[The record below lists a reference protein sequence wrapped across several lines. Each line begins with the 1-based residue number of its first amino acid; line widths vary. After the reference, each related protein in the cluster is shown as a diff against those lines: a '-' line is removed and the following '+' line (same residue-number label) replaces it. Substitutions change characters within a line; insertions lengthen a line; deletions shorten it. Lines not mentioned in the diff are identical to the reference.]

1 MGLIS
6 RVSSRTYRF
15 PFTHSI
21 MKLVSAYSVG
31 LLAIFATSMIAK
43 AQDDAEDVE
52 AEVLDEE
59 DDVEIEDEDV
69 VDNVT
74 FDDGP
79 EFIPGHYPD
88 LEVEGQPKLMDT
100 PLTGVKTFL
109 YYPDGAH
116 TITGGKSSDAVVGIQ
131 NNGDA
136 DIEII
141 SVNGKM
147 TYPDVKSNEV
157 VQNFT
162 NSGYG
167 KQIVGAKSEASLFF
181 SFMPSQ
187 YTGGRDFN
195 IAIEVFYKKTGSINF
210 YKSMP
215 FNQVVNVNESAEGVA
230 MEIFFMYSTLL
241 FLAIF
246 GGLYFYQTI
255 VIKKL
260 GLVKPT
266 KVETGTSNQEIN
278 MEWID
283 GHKGHTGMKKRS
295 MKKSN

>member
-1 MGLIS
+1 
-6 RVSSRTYRF
+6 
-15 PFTHSI
+15 

-31 LLAIFATSMIAK
+31 LLAIFATSYIAR
-43 AQDDAEDVE
+43 AQDDVEDVE

-88 LEVEGQPKLMDT
+88 LEVEGQPKLMDS
-100 PLTGVKTFL
+100 PLAGVKSFM
-109 YYPDGAH
+109 YFPDGAH
-116 TITGGKSSDAVVGIQ
+116 TITGGKASDVVVGIQ
-131 NNGDA
+131 NNGDV
-136 DIEII
+136 DIEIVG
-141 SVNGKM
+141 VNGKM
-147 TYPDVKSNEV
+147 TYPDSKSNEV
-157 VQNFT
+157 VQNLT
-162 NSGYG
+162 SASYD
-167 KQIVGAKSEASLFF
+167 KQVIGAKSEASFYYA
-181 SFMPSQ
+181 FMPSQ

-195 IAIEVFYKKTGSINF
+195 FAIEVTYKKTGSTNF

-230 MEIFFMYSTLL
+230 MEIFFMYSTIL

-266 KVETGTSNQEIN
+266 GKVETGTSNQEIN

-283 GHKGHTGMKKRS
+283 GHKGHTGLKKRS
-295 MKKSN
+295 VKKSN

>member
-1 MGLIS
+1 
-6 RVSSRTYRF
+6 
-15 PFTHSI
+15 

-59 DDVEIEDEDV
+59 DDVEIEDEEDV
-69 VDNVT
+69 VDNIT

-116 TITGGKSSDAVVGIQ
+116 TITGGKVSDAVIGIQ

-162 NSGYG
+162 NSDYG
-167 KQIVGAKSEASLFF
+167 KQVIGAKSEASLSF

-195 IAIEVFYKKTGSINF
+195 IAIEVFYKKTGNINF

-283 GHKGHTGMKKRS
+283 GHKGHTGLKKRS